1 MASTKTE
8 EKVSKASKNR
18 NKQLTLEIVK
28 ENWEIYVKQLKKN
41 VAQMLYFQMQQ
52 VVPVQLKNGELFLS
66 CNDAFTKKMVSEHK
80 KELAKILE
88 GVIGSFLHISCSV
101 RVQQKNETE
110 RSPYERFKKLQQDDP
125 IVKRLI
131 ELFGAELDYNL

>member
-1 MASTKTE
+1 SEKDESPGEAKLNNVENNVVNEPHVEENGNDSSVHSDHHAGIFGETSLKKPAAETAMASTKTE

-28 ENWEIYVKQLKKN
+28 ENWEIYVNQLKKN

-80 KELAKILE
+80 KEL
-88 GVIGSFLHISCSV
+88 
-101 RVQQKNETE
+101 
-110 RSPYERFKKLQQDDP
+110 
-125 IVKRLI
+125 
-131 ELFGAELDYNL
+131 